1 MFHLLPLIYVSHTR
15 ELLCSNLRS
24 PFLLTARHG
33 MCIDCCSWDGIKCD
47 ELTGHVIGIDLSDS
61 CLTSSLFASANNSL
75 FRVSGSVSSPFH
87 LHGLQRLNLADNN
100 FSGVIPSELFT
111 QFVSLTHLDLSYSG
125 FSGLIPYQI
134 SHLSSLVSL
143 DLSQNYDTFNLRF
156 DGQGFDM
163 LARNLTKLRN
173 LVLDYVDMSDV
184 AATSFLNLTSSLQ
197 HLSLPNCQLHGEFP
211 SHVFLLPNLKHIDLS
226 WNENLTGYLPQT
238 NWSSGLESL
247 SLYYCGGFRG
257 SIPASFGNLTQ
268 ILSIELSGNLFQGHI
283 PDVFGNL
290 TKLTSLSFSHCNLS
304 GPLPLT
310 MFNLTKITTLD
321 LSYNHFH
328 GPVDRIQMLSSI
340 QFVDLSS
347 NDFDGPLPDSI
358 FDLVNLTSLRLSSNN
373 LSGVIKSDM
382 LSKLTSLEV
391 LDLSDNRLLS
401 LSTSG
406 NGVNYSFPRLQN
418 VVFSGCSVRQFPNFF
433 RTSNLVALD
442 LSNNMISGGISKW
455 EAQGWEELLG
465 LDLSY
470 NFLTT
475 IEQFPGKKLWILD
488 LHSNLLKGPILSTC
502 LNLQISNP
510 ELTELSISE
519 NKLTGNIPSSICGWT
534 ELMVLDLSKNSLSG
548 TIPECLGNFSY
559 SLGFVDLQMNNLS
572 GKIPDSFMDSLLS
585 QLFLNDNR
593 LEGLVPP
600 SLANSSKL
608 EILNLGNNMLTDR
621 FPHWLASLPSL
632 QILVLRSNRFYGSLP
647 HSVVSTNFS
656 ALRMIDLSGNE
667 FTGPLP
673 TKLFRNFR
681 AMTDKPKERLSDMA
695 QYGLDGTDGIY
706 HGIKDYHISVNVTTK
721 RLELA
726 LTKTLDIFVSMDLSN
741 NRFSGRIP
749 EEVGQLIYLQMLNF
763 SHNNFTGPIPE
774 SFGNLVALESLD
786 LSSNELS
793 GRIPSQMSKLTF
805 LEVLNLSGN
814 NLVGPIPHGNQ
825 FDTFDNDSY
834 SGNLGLCGLPL
845 SKQCINSGEA
855 KPPAPL
861 VVEHEGS
868 KIPFFWKVVM
878 MGYGS
883 GVVLGLSLSYIV
895 FVTRRP
901 WWTPASQPRSLLS
914 TLVSLDL
921 PSIPNLTFDS
931 QGFDML
937 ATNLTKLRYLKH
949 IDLSQNENLPKT
961 YWSSGL
967 ELLDLSLYGFRG
979 SIPPSFG
986 NLTQLNSIDLSGNRL
1001 RGRFPYVLGNLTKL
1015 MSLKCSSSNLS
1026 GPLPITMSTLPSLLD
1041 LDLSYNKLAGPN
1053 SDAKFYQI
1061 CLI

>member
-534 ELMVLDLSKNSLSG
+534 ELMPV
-548 TIPECLGNFSY
+548 
-559 SLGFVDLQMNNLS
+559 
-572 GKIPDSFMDSLLS
+572 
-585 QLFLNDNR
+585 
-593 LEGLVPP
+593 
-600 SLANSSKL
+600 SLA
-608 EILNLGNNMLTDR
+608 R
-621 FPHWLASLPSL
+621 
-632 QILVLRSNRFYGSLP
+632 
-647 HSVVSTNFS
+647 
-656 ALRMIDLSGNE
+656 
-667 FTGPLP
+667 
-673 TKLFRNFR
+673 
-681 AMTDKPKERLSDMA
+681 
-695 QYGLDGTDGIY
+695 
-706 HGIKDYHISVNVTTK
+706 
-721 RLELA
+721 
-726 LTKTLDIFVSMDLSN
+726 
-741 NRFSGRIP
+741 
-749 EEVGQLIYLQMLNF
+749 
-763 SHNNFTGPIPE
+763 
-774 SFGNLVALESLD
+774 
-786 LSSNELS
+786 
-793 GRIPSQMSKLTF
+793 
-805 LEVLNLSGN
+805 
-814 NLVGPIPHGNQ
+814 
-825 FDTFDNDSY
+825 
-834 SGNLGLCGLPL
+834 
-845 SKQCINSGEA
+845 
-855 KPPAPL
+855 
-861 VVEHEGS
+861 
-868 KIPFFWKVVM
+868 
-878 MGYGS
+878 
-883 GVVLGLSLSYIV
+883 
-895 FVTRRP
+895 
-901 WWTPASQPRSLLS
+901 TPASQPRSLLS